1 MPLFATQHPSQSAL
15 VVLGGALAGLIS
27 LGVSVQPVQAQAQRF
42 LWSPGPS
49 VGPATKVEPTNCQ
62 MAEDGTITCDTRLV
76 NPPGD
81 TQAKP
86 QMDYFRN

>member
-1 MPLFATQHPSQSAL
+1 MRLPVSPHPAHPVL
-15 VVLGGALAGLIS
+15 VVLGGVSVGLLS
-27 LGVSVQPVQAQAQRF
+27 LGLSLQPVRAQAQRF

-49 VGPATKVEPTNCQ
+49 VGPATKVEPSNCV
-62 MAEDGTITCDTRLV
+62 MAADGTITCDTKLV

-86 QMDYFRN
+86 QVDYFRN